1 MGTQF
6 KGPFSGFSGKTGGLV
21 GRYVKGQFVITSR
34 PIPSKKPPTQ
44 KQLDQ
49 RSKFALIVNF
59 CSYIGDLLDIGFAAH
74 TMKLSAMNAAI
85 AYNLDHAITGVSPLF
100 SIDYP
105 HFSYSRGKLYGVSDV
120 EVEALAGAKLKF
132 TWTVSQNT
140 TKLNKPT
147 DQLSILVYNPT
158 KQQYV
163 VLTQAALRSTLTFTL
178 QLPANFAPDD
188 VYCFLALA
196 SVTGVVSNSQYAGS
210 VAVI

>member
-6 KGPFSGFSGKTGGLV
+6 KGPFSGFVGKTGGLV
-21 GRYVKGQFVITSR
+21 GRYVKGQFVITSV
-34 PIPSKKPPTQ
+34 PIPSKKPPTP

-59 CSYIGDLLDIGFAAH
+59 CSYIGDLIDIGFGTH
-74 TMKLSAMNAAI
+74 SLKLSAMNAAV
-85 AYNLDHAITGVSPLF
+85 AYNLEHAIAGSSPLF

-132 TWTVSQNT
+132 TWSMSQNVV
-140 TKLNKPT
+140 KLNNPT

-163 VLTQAALRSTLTFTL
+163 VLTQAALRSALTYTL

-188 VYCFLALA
+188 VYCYLALA
-196 SVTGVVSNSQYAGS
+196 STTGVVSNSQYAGT
-210 VAVI
+210 VAVL